1 MYSDN
6 DAAAAGVSFSLSGGW
21 LSGGWSRRDMANGDV
36 GDEPS
41 AFALS
46 IGYSNVK
53 PADAL
58 ERKHSMMTVMQWQLT
73 AGKELT

>member
-1 MYSDN
+1 MRASLGLSD
-6 DAAAAGVSFSLSGGW
+6 ST
-21 LSGGWSRRDMANGDV
+21 
-36 GDEPS
+36 P
-41 AFALS
+41 S

-58 ERKHSMMTVMQWQLT
+58 ERKDSMMTVMQWQLT